1 MVQIPKSSVPKDFI
15 CPITNEI
22 MEDPVFDPM
31 FDAVSFERKAVLR
44 RLKEKGQA
52 YCPVSGYPLT
62 AEALVSNTKL
72 QWMIRFWLKQQA
84 KKQQQEEAE
93 TTAIASGA
101 TDADRDED
109 TAATT
114 ATAEDDI
121 AATTTA
127 ANKDIPKHLICP
139 LSGAIMKD
147 PVTTKHGYN
156 FEKVNLVN
164 WLCKNGNI
172 CPLTYQP
179 LEMRQVVPNVK
190 LQMELRRY
198 HLNQQGED
206 VTVTVVPLQTPPIV
220 AIDKVNST
228 GKIANSFGKMNVFK
242 AALQS
247 FKIRNGT
254 TLSSN
259 NPIAANSRVV
269 EESEVDV
276 MARVESTL
284 EDVEKLLLIAD

>member
-84 KKQQQEEAE
+84 K
-93 TTAIASGA
+93 TSGA
-101 TDADRDED
+101 TTDAEAARDED

-228 GKIANSFGKMNVFK
+228 GKNFANSFGKMNVFK

-254 TLSSN
+254 TLSLN
-259 NPIAANSRVV
+259 NPIAASSSSVV